1 MADDKDVLRDVWFGR
16 IPTCFALYQDEVTE
30 KEAEPFYVR
39 SFPGNTYYLTGPH
52 LGLSRYLDFTLLAT
66 ADCFMLLFLT
76 KFS

>member
-39 SFPGNTYYLTGPH
+39 FFPDNTYCLPGPSPWSVQIS
-52 LGLSRYLDFTLLAT
+52 GFTT
-66 ADCFMLLFLT
+66 ADSRLFHV
-76 KFS
+76 SMSHYI